1 MLFVFLLLLLFYYY
15 CYCYYCFTV
24 IIIIVVVF
32 IIIILALTIV
42 VRSPCTADRRL
53 KSSFLA
59 WMQWSVLQLLRIT
72 MALVVIMVDNDDTC
86 GDYGGVSCI

>member
-1 MLFVFLLLLLFYYY
+1 M
-15 CYCYYCFTV
+15 
-24 IIIIVVVF
+24 
-32 IIIILALTIV
+32 
-42 VRSPCTADRRL
+42 RSPCTADRRL

-72 MALVVIMVDNDDTC
+72 MALVVIMVDNDDTG